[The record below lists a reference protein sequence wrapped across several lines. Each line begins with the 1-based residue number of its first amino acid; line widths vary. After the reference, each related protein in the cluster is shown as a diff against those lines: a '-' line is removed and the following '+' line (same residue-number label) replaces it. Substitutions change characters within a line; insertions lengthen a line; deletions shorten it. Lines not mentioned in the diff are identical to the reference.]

1 MTRVLVVGTGLVG
14 ASLGMALR
22 KSGKEVFL
30 SDPSLV
36 NVRLAVDYGAG
47 VPVSDLGENSPDL
60 VVVCVPPD
68 STAGIVAQNL
78 NTYPTAVVTD
88 VASVKAS
95 ILAEL
100 AELVDPAALKRYVG
114 SHPMAGR
121 EKAGP
126 ASARAD
132 LFYSRPWIISASNEV
147 SKASVAL
154 VKQLALDVR
163 AMPLELNPVEHD
175 QAVALVSHL
184 PQLIATVLAGQ
195 LQEEHSA
202 KLVLA
207 GQGLR
212 DTVRI
217 AASDPELWMQIVS
230 RNAEALLPLV
240 TKLSNSL
247 DELRESL
254 ANISSP
260 GSLKSLHQLLLSGN
274 QGVARIPGKHG
285 GSSVNYQTVTV
296 LIDDRPGQLAR
307 LLTEVGEVGVNL
319 EDLNLEHSP
328 GAPIGIVEL
337 MVLPEVVDTLARELV
352 ARGWRLT

>member
-1 MTRVLVVGTGLVG
+1 MTKVLVVGAGLVG
-14 ASLGMALR
+14 ASLGMALK
-22 KSGKEVFL
+22 KSGREVFL
-30 SDPSLV
+30 SDSSSV
-36 NVRLAVDYGAG
+36 NERLAADYGAG
-47 VPVSDLGENSPDL
+47 LPLADLGEESPDL
-60 VVVCVPPD
+60 IVVCVPPD
-68 STAGIVAQNL
+68 TTARIIAKNL
-78 NTYPTAVVTD
+78 TTYPLAVVTD

-95 ILAEL
+95 ILDEL
-100 AELVDPAALKRYVG
+100 SELVSAATLERYVG

-132 LFYSRPWIISASNEV
+132 LFYSRPWIISAGNGVSEV
-147 SKASVAL
+147 AVAL
-154 VKQLALDVR
+154 VRQLALDVK
-163 AMPLELNPVEHD
+163 AMPLELSPDEHD

-195 LQEEHSA
+195 LEEDDSA
-202 KLVLA
+202 KLMLA

-240 TKLSNSL
+240 TKLSQSL

-260 GSLKSLHQLLLSGN
+260 GSLKSIHQLLINGN

-285 GSSVNYQTVTV
+285 GSSVNYQTLTV

-307 LLTEVGEVGVNL
+307 LLTEVGEVGINL

-337 MVLPEVVDTLARELV
+337 MVLPEFVETLARELA